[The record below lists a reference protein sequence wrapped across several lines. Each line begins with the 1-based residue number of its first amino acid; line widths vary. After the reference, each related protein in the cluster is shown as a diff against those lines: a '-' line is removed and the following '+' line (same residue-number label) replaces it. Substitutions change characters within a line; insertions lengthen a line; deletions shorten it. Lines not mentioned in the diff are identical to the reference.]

1 LSTQPKT
8 RLDSRSGFL
17 PPWLKRLTNFGF
29 SAFDINLMMVRTQL
43 RSHRQYVPGRSF
55 LPQLILFNAWIW
67 AVCLAVSPGRAAE
80 SGTARI
86 GVGDGVADDTA
97 AIQRAI
103 QESRSAIRLAP
114 GNYRLTQTIEIDLEK
129 TGFVGIHGDGVA
141 RIVMEG
147 SGPAFRLVGTHAGTA
162 DPKTVEPQVW
172 DRQRMPLIDG
182 LEIVGQHPEACGIEA
197 AGTMQL
203 TLTRLVIR
211 RTRHAVHLVQRNR
224 NVLIAD
230 CHLYENHGVGI
241 YLDNVDLHQ
250 INVNACHIS
259 YNAQGGIVSLGGN
272 VRNLQVNGCDIESN
286 MSPETPPTANILI
299 DCSRSSSGTA
309 EVAISGC
316 TIQHNSK
323 SKDSANIRI
332 LGRGS
337 AIVPNPSRQWG
348 NVAIVGNV
356 LSDVACN
363 IQLSDCRGVTVQG
376 NTFWMGYQ
384 HNLLVEKS
392 SHIVIG
398 PNNFDRNPSY
408 THGNASTADNAIVFR
423 QCQDCTLTGLHVSQ
437 VLRQP
442 AAILIEDSR
451 RMNISSCTILDS
463 DGVGLLLRQ
472 VHQSLVSGCLI
483 ADDRQDRPAAASL
496 RIDGGSGN
504 QIFSNAL
511 QHGLQQDHAP
521 PSPP

>member
-1 LSTQPKT
+1 MAIGFPATLVETADDT
-8 RLDSRSGFL
+8 GGFL
-17 PPWLKRLTNFGF
+17 
-29 SAFDINLMMVRTQL
+29 AFDLAFMMVRTQL
-43 RSHRQYVPGRSF
+43 LSHRQGVPGRYSLAPIIF
-55 LPQLILFNAWIW
+55 FSASTW
-67 AVCLAVSPGRAAE
+67 AACLAASPAWAAE
-80 SGTARI
+80 SSSARI
-86 GVGDGVADDTA
+86 GVGDGVADDTS
-97 AIQRAI
+97 AIQQAI

-114 GNYRLTQTIEIDLEK
+114 GNYRLTQTIEIDLAK

-147 SGPAFRLVGTHAGTA
+147 AGPAFRLVGTHAGTA
-162 DPKTVEPQVW
+162 DPKTVEPRVW

-259 YNAQGGIVSLGGN
+259 YNAQGGIVSMGGN

-286 MSPETPPTANILI
+286 MRPEMPPTANILI
-299 DCSRSSSGTA
+299 DCSKSPSGTA

-316 TIQHNSK
+316 TIQHNSQ
-323 SKDSANIRI
+323 SNDSANIRI
-332 LGRGS
+332 LGRSS
-337 AIVPNPSRQWG
+337 AIAPNPPKQWG
-348 NVAIVGNV
+348 NVAIIGNV

-363 IQLSDCRGVTVQG
+363 IQLSGCRGVTVQG
-376 NTFWMGYQ
+376 NTFWMGYR
-384 HNLLVEKS
+384 HNLLVEQS

-398 PNNFDRNPSY
+398 PNNFDRNPNY

-442 AAILIEDSR
+442 AAILIEASR

-463 DGVGLLLRQ
+463 DGAGLLLRQ
-472 VHQSLVSGCLI
+472 VQQSLVSGCLI
-483 ADDRQDRPAAASL
+483 ADDRPDRPTAPSL
-496 RIDGGSGN
+496 RIEGGTGN
-504 QIFSNAL
+504 QLFSNAL
-511 QHGLQQDHAP
+511 QHGLQQDPAL